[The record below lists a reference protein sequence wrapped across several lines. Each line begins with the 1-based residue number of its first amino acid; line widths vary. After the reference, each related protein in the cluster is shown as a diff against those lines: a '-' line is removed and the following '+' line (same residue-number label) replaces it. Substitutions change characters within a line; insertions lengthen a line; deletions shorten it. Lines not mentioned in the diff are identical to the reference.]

1 MLTRLKRAFDALRSR
16 DVSMMG
22 YEAQI
27 EHRRR
32 VEHAQ
37 RRYEQ
42 ALEQAR
48 GVDVMPSEH
57 VVISQDLAAAEEKIP
72 VGSA

>member
-1 MLTRLKRAFDALRSR
+1 MLAKLKRALDALRSR

-42 ALEQAR
+42 VLEQAR
-48 GVDVMPSEH
+48 GVDAMPNEH
-57 VVISQDLAAAEEKIP
+57 VGTSPNLAAAEEKVP
-72 VGSA
+72 VSSA

>member
-1 MLTRLKRAFDALRSR
+1 MLAKLKRAFDALRSR

-32 VEHAQ
+32 VEHVQ

-57 VVISQDLAAAEEKIP
+57 VGTSPNLADAEEKIP